1 MKMKERKLE
10 TERRVQG
17 VWYASE
23 AWDGQGEASENIS
36 VGQCQ
41 IGTETLRGGSRFVT
55 EGNTNRKGKGKQ
67 IRNEKSG
74 TYGIDANAFKKKTH
88 PVRVRK

>member
-10 TERRVQG
+10 TKRRVQR

-23 AWDGQGEASENIS
+23 AWYGQGEASENIS

-55 EGNTNRKGKGKQ
+55 EGTTNRKGKGKQ
-67 IRNEKSG
+67 IRNKKSG
-74 TYGIDANAFKKKTH
+74 IYGIDANAFKKKKKPTQLE
-88 PVRVRK
+88 